1 MISCDSRRTRSSY
14 SLESLLVAAQ
24 HMTSGVAGRY
34 ANALFDLATEEKA
47 VLAVSQGL
55 EGFSKAISESADLR
69 RLLTSPVFKSA
80 DQMTALEA
88 LADQGGFSGLALNF
102 VKLMCDNRRLAALPD
117 SITAFQ
123 ALVADA
129 KGEAV
134 AEVTSAEK
142 LSPAQLKDLSA
153 ALKVRVGKD
162 VSLAT
167 KIDSS
172 LLGGLVVKIGSTLID
187 NSLKTKLQNLKVAMK
202 GNG

>member
-1 MISCDSRRTRSSY
+1 
-14 SLESLLVAAQ
+14 
-24 HMTSGVAGRY
+24 MTSGVAGRY